1 METTMWARPLGM
13 MHIRYPNKAWPLFS
27 NFFPYSRKKYR
38 KQRQFCRRSLVLVTP
53 HRIQFSG
60 QNPCPTMVKH
70 SCYSSLEIP
79 HILLIV
85 NNFLTS
91 MYIPDET
98 HFSDISKL
106 AYTNEKK
113 NKLYLL
119 GFGNLN
125 HNDSF

>member
-1 METTMWARPLGM
+1 
-13 MHIRYPNKAWPLFS
+13 
-27 NFFPYSRKKYR
+27 
-38 KQRQFCRRSLVLVTP
+38 
-53 HRIQFSG
+53 
-60 QNPCPTMVKH
+60 
-70 SCYSSLEIP
+70 
-79 HILLIV
+79 
-85 NNFLTS
+85 
-91 MYIPDET
+91 MYIPDES